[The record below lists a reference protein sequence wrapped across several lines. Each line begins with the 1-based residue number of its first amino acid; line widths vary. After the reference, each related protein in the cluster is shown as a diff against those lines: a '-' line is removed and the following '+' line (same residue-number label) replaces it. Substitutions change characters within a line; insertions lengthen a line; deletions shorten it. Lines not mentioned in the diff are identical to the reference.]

1 MGLPNSWMFYKGKSG
16 KIPLKLM
23 ITRATPIL
31 YIYICMLYTLYI
43 YICMLYTLY
52 IYVYYIHYTYVQYIY
67 RVVNP
72 STGNLRYN
80 YDTIWFHGNP

>member
-31 YIYICMLYTLYI
+31 GNLRVHIYIYICMLYTLYI
-43 YICMLYTLY
+43 YMYVIYIIYICILYTLY
-52 IYVYYIHYTYVQYIY
+52 ICTVYIY
-67 RVVNP
+67 
-72 STGNLRYN
+72 SS
-80 YDTIWFHGNP
+80 

>member
-43 YICMLYTLY
+43 YI
-52 IYVYYIHYTYVQYIY
+52 YVCYIHYIYMYIIY
-67 RVVNP
+67 IIHMY
-72 STGNLRYN
+72 SIY
-80 YDTIWFHGNP
+80 IE